1 MGSGISTKY
10 QLNPYYGEMEVRE
23 SDSMYR
29 RVFDEDYLDEF
40 CREMIE
46 RPEVEGSSMDKNYL
60 KVQDKYPIRTGG
72 NLGHKTDHTG
82 FNNFYSDNPMK
93 DAMELYSNLSNGSAT
108 RIQDDVVLSKFK
120 DGDIVSFRPYT
131 STSGSPAVDIKVV
144 SSSILRKQRIH
155 FLLWELLK

>member
-1 MGSGISTKY
+1 
-10 QLNPYYGEMEVRE
+10 
-23 SDSMYR
+23 
-29 RVFDEDYLDEF
+29 
-40 CREMIE
+40 
-46 RPEVEGSSMDKNYL
+46 
-60 KVQDKYPIRTGG
+60 
-72 NLGHKTDHTG
+72 
-82 FNNFYSDNPMK
+82 MK